1 MTKPNLKYTNIII
14 AEKNIKKPETFK
26 EVAEDSHL
34 KKAIKEEIIALKQN
48 QTWDLIP
55 KPKDTKLISCKWVC
69 QIKKC
74 PDGSVEKI
82 QCSIGSLRILIRIP
96 SRL

>member
-1 MTKPNLKYTNIII
+1 MQK
-14 AEKNIKKPETFK
+14 KNIKEPETFK
-26 EVAEDSHL
+26 EVAEDSHS
-34 KKAIKEEIIALKQN
+34 KKAIKEEIVALKNN
-48 QTWDLIP
+48 QTWDLVP

-82 QCSIGSLRILIRIP
+82 QGSIGSLRILIIIQ